1 MNTGLIHLHSLL
13 RWVAL
18 VAIVVAIINALGGLR
33 KGRPFSK
40 SDNRWSLITLITFHI
55 QLVIGL
61 VLYFMGG
68 WHTQIGNMSDKV
80 IRFFSIEH
88 LLGMLIVVILVT
100 VGRASGKRAS
110 SDLLKHKR
118 HFSYFLLALIILLF
132 NIPWPFREV
141 GAGRSWFPGM

>member
-1 MNTGLIHLHSLL
+1 MYTGLIHLHSLL

-18 VAIVVAIINALGGLR
+18 IAIVIAIINALGGLR
-33 KGRPFSK
+33 KGRPFTK

-61 VLYFMGG
+61 VLYFMGD
-68 WHTQIGNMSDKV
+68 WHTQIANMSDKL

-88 LLGMLIVVILVT
+88 LVGMLIVVILVT
-100 VGRASGKRAS
+100 VGRASGKRAT
-110 SDLLKHKR
+110 SDQLKHKR

-132 NIPWPFREV
+132 TIPWPFREV
-141 GAGRSWFPGM
+141 GVGRGWFPGM